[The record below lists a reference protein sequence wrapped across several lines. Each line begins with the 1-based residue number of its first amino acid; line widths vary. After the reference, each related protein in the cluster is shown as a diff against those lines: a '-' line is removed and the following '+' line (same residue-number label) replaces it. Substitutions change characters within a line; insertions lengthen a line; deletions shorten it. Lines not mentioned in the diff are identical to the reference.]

1 MRAVVKAVVEGLPQH
16 RVLVVDAP
24 RGLQHRVE
32 ETVAGR
38 PVPQS
43 VEPAVQP
50 RPQLQG
56 PVDDGRLLF
65 KFYTGGVKSL
75 YNAPKR
81 VTSKRTCCAK

>member
-1 MRAVVKAVVEGLPQH
+1 MRTVVKAVVEALPQH
-16 RVLVVDAP
+16 RVLVIDAP

-32 ETVAGR
+32 ETVASR

-65 KFYTGGVKSL
+65 KFYTGGEHK
-75 YNAPKR
+75 A
-81 VTSKRTCCAK
+81 